1 MGLSYIIG
9 DIVLLACCG
18 SELCSALGLCQ
29 TFTHGRA
36 GLWQVGAKTS
46 AMEFLDMAARVIP
59 KSLAGLLTMRA
70 LQPACHANCMLLE
83 AINLRI
89 INTVDF

>member
-1 MGLSYIIG
+1 
-9 DIVLLACCG
+9 
-18 SELCSALGLCQ
+18 
-29 TFTHGRA
+29 
-36 GLWQVGAKTS
+36 
-46 AMEFLDMAARVIP
+46 MAARVIP

-89 INTVDF
+89 INMVDF